1 MPQNLHFLIRSGSRL
16 EFLLFADSVLHIAA
30 TCSNGHHHMTE
41 GQEDRE
47 ESVPAEQEV
56 GLLKE
61 ELNLA

>member
-1 MPQNLHFLIRSGSRL
+1 MAVGTKTDRFIVCIPSL
-16 EFLLFADSVLHIAA
+16 ADSVLHIAA
-30 TCSNGHHHMTE
+30 VCSDRDHHMTE
-41 GQEDRE
+41 RQEDRE

>member
-1 MPQNLHFLIRSGSRL
+1 MFIVCIPAL
-16 EFLLFADSVLHIAA
+16 ADSVLHIAA
-30 TCSNGHHHMTE
+30 VCSDRDHHMTE
-41 GQEDRE
+41 RQEDRE